1 MYGNIGLLDI
11 YQQVIDKVSNINR
24 NTIANTI
31 IPVIMKNIRG
41 TVYSNDD
48 GGMDG
53 EIVIAYKNK
62 AYAITGNY
70 NVIEIEDIYTMGSG
84 GTTAFGS
91 LFTSKYTNMTPE
103 SRVMIAI
110 KSAGNRISTVSK
122 EAYIGDTSGSP
133 FTQIN
138 TINYS
143 EK

>member
-1 MYGNIGLLDI
+1 
-11 YQQVIDKVSNINR
+11 
-24 NTIANTI
+24 
-31 IPVIMKNIRG
+31 MKNIRG

-70 NVIEIEDIYTMGSG
+70 NVIDIEDIYTMGSG

-91 LFTSKYTNMTPE
+91 LFTSKYNNMTPE

-133 FTQIN
+133 FTQMN
-138 TINYS
+138 TIKYS